1 MNELFLRVMYHHLF
15 RILSYEIRLCTIVT
29 MLSNFT
35 LTRMHMF
42 VQFVL
47 CLIFSYSLNVSLA
60 KNACMGM

>member
-1 MNELFLRVMYHHLF
+1 MYHHLF
-15 RILSYEIRLCTIVT
+15 RILSYDIRLCTIVT

-35 LTRMHMF
+35 VTPMHVF

-60 KNACMGM
+60 KNAYMGL